1 MLNLTINQSLQKEFE
16 KRDHLSNLFPG
27 IHCGN
32 PDCAAQCAEALEV
45 ARKLNLNEKDHLLTV
60 IEGKIVPEYGC
71 QKTVAPTDKKSCCR
85 FGYAIPGAR
94 AFFDTADATIT
105 GSVVEYVEAYVFDA
119 SQENCEKCQAKD
131 GISVTP
137 EQKLDENFMKSL
149 GFYLQEDGVYR
160 PHPNCKCVWKEVKR
174 TVDLSDYSWEK
185 TNSAALATY
194 TITVPIP
201 NFYLADN
208 LVAELAKIVRL
219 DVHEALN
226 WMQNVKVQPDG
237 KQTTISVDVP
247 NVWLCIDL
255 MQGWAK
261 WWEDPIV
268 NIGGTI
274 GQAVSYL
281 TTYGMEEVF
290 CYSID
295 EMYSAFKTY
304 QHQIWGFV
312 LYAHGDETGGIHE
325 SNGKHHTTQAKLMR
339 AVDQQRY
346 KLAKVYLMQCYSGI
360 NINFEVRYTYEEL
373 WKDFCS
379 KMTND
384 VIEFWKDKSRKDFM
398 GYLYPYIVQNMK
410 MSLAQHKGEIVC
422 ISSTWNE
429 NEIIFKMIYKWD
441 VAWGQRTVKG
451 KPDISYQGVNFLAI
465 DWAFLKRIKEFL
477 EKLSH

>member
-60 IEGKIVPEYGC
+60 IEEKIVPEYGC
-71 QKTVAPTDKKSCCR
+71 QKAAAPTDKKSCCR

-119 SQENCEKCQAKD
+119 SQENCEKCQEKD

-201 NFYLADN
+201 NFYLAND

-219 DVHEALN
+219 DVHEAFN
-226 WMQNVKVQPDG
+226 WMQNVQVQSVG

-255 MQGWAK
+255 MQGWAQ
-261 WWEDPIV
+261 WWKDPIV

-312 LYAHGDETGGIHE
+312 LYAHGDEIGGIHE
-325 SNGKHHTTQAKLMR
+325 SNGKHHTTQAKLMS
-339 AVDQQRY
+339 AVDQQGY
-346 KLAKVYLMQCYSGI
+346 KLAKVYLMQCYSGRNKDLEI
-360 NINFEVRYTYEEL
+360 RYTYEEL
-373 WKDFCS
+373 WNALLS
-379 KMTND
+379 KKEKHQKE
-384 VIEFWKDKSRKDFM
+384 IEHWQTKTRAEFMENRFINIRRNLMSRGEGLTYKN
-398 GYLYPYIVQNMK
+398 GY
-410 MSLAQHKGEIVC
+410 
-422 ISSTWNE
+422 WNE
-429 NEIIFKMIYKWD
+429 NEIYLLLETQ
-441 VAWGQRTVKG
+441 WGTVWGKRTVKG
-451 KPDISYQGVNFLAI
+451 KLDISYQGVNALGI
-465 DWAFLKRIKEFL
+465 DWGFWENN
-477 EKLSH
+477 

>member
-32 PDCAAQCAEALEV
+32 PECAAQCAEALEV
-45 ARKLNLNEKDHLLTV
+45 ARKLNLNEKDHLLAV
-60 IEGKIVPEYGC
+60 IEERIVPEYGC

-149 GFYLQEDGVYR
+149 GFYLQKDGVYR

-201 NFYLADN
+201 NFYLVDN

-219 DVHEALN
+219 DVHEASN
-226 WMQNVKVQPDG
+226 WMQNVQVQPVG

-255 MQGWAK
+255 MQGWAQ
-261 WWEDPIV
+261 WWKDPIF

-312 LYAHGDETGGIHE
+312 LYAHGDKTAGIHE
-325 SNGKHHTTQAKLMR
+325 SNGKHHTTQAKLMS
-339 AVDQQRY
+339 AVDQQGY
-346 KLAKVYLMQCYSGI
+346 KLAKVYLMQCYSGR
-360 NINFEVRYTYEEL
+360 NKDFEIRYTYEKL

-398 GYLYPYIVQNMK
+398 GYSYPYIVQNMK

-441 VAWGQRTVKG
+441 VAWGLRTVKG
-451 KPDISYQGVNFLAI
+451 KPDISYRGVNFLAI
-465 DWAFLKRIKEFL
+465 DWAFLERIKEFL

>member
-45 ARKLNLNEKDHLLTV
+45 ARKLNLNEKDHLLAV
-60 IEGKIVPEYGC
+60 IEERIVPEYGC

-105 GSVVEYVEAYVFDA
+105 GSKVEYVEAYVFDA

-174 TVDLSDYSWEK
+174 TVDLNDYSWEK

-201 NFYLADN
+201 NFYLAND

-219 DVHEALN
+219 DVHEASN
-226 WMQNVKVQPDG
+226 WMQNVQVQPVG

-255 MQGWAK
+255 MQGWAQ
-261 WWEDPIV
+261 WWKDPIV

-281 TTYGMEEVF
+281 TTYGKEEVF

-312 LYAHGDETGGIHE
+312 LYAHGDEIGGFHE
-325 SNGKHHTTQAKLMR
+325 SNGKHHTTQAKLMS
-339 AVDQQRY
+339 AVDQQGY
-346 KLAKVYLMQCYSGI
+346 KLAKVYLMQCYSG
-360 NINFEVRYTYEEL
+360 
-373 WKDFCS
+373 
-379 KMTND
+379 TNGI
-384 VIEFWKDKSRKDFM
+384 IEFKFSYKKLIKVHQEKYGEAAANSWKNHRKEFMQQMFIIYEKYYQDKIAEQSNI
-398 GYLYPYIVQNMK
+398 LTYI
-410 MSLAQHKGEIVC
+410 GG
-422 ISSTWNE
+422 TWNE
-429 NEIIFKMIYKWD
+429 DEIILRISSKMGEVWD
-441 VAWGQRTVKG
+441 QKTVNNKLN
-451 KPDISYQGVNFLAI
+451 ISYQGVNGLGI
-465 DWAFLKRIKEFL
+465 DWGFWENNKK
-477 EKLSH
+477 KQNKP

>member
-32 PDCAAQCAEALEV
+32 PDCAAQCADALEV

-60 IEGKIVPEYGC
+60 IEEKIVPEYGC

-137 EQKLDENFMKSL
+137 EQKLDENFMKNL

-219 DVHEALN
+219 DVHEASN
-226 WMQNVKVQPDG
+226 WMQNVKVQPVG

-255 MQGWAK
+255 MQGWAQ
-261 WWEDPIV
+261 WWKDPIL

-312 LYAHGDETGGIHE
+312 LYAHGDKIGGIHE
-325 SNGKHHTTQAKLMR
+325 SNGKHHTTQAKLMS
-339 AVDQQRY
+339 AVDQQGY
-346 KLAKVYLMQCYSGI
+346 KLAKVYLMQCYSGTNGI
-360 NINFEVRYTYEEL
+360 IELKFSYKELIEVFQEKNGEAAANSWKNHRKEFMQQMFIIYEKYYQDKIAEQSNILTY
-373 WKDFCS
+373 
-379 KMTND
+379 
-384 VIEFWKDKSRKDFM
+384 I
-398 GYLYPYIVQNMK
+398 G
-410 MSLAQHKGEIVC
+410 G
-422 ISSTWNE
+422 TWNE
-429 NEIIFKMIYKWD
+429 DEIILRISSKMGEVWD
-441 VAWGQRTVKG
+441 QKTVNNKLN
-451 KPDISYQGVNFLAI
+451 ISYQGANFAVI
-465 DWAFLKRIKEFL
+465 DWWFLDKNLKIKKDEP
-477 EKLSH
+477 

>member
-60 IEGKIVPEYGC
+60 IEEKIVPEYGC
-71 QKTVAPTDKKSCCR
+71 QKAAAPTDKKSCCR

-137 EQKLDENFMKSL
+137 EQKLDENFMKNL

-219 DVHEALN
+219 DVHEAFN
-226 WMQNVKVQPDG
+226 WMQNVRVQPVG

-312 LYAHGDETGGIHE
+312 LYAHGDKIGGIHE
-325 SNGKHHTTQAKLMR
+325 SNGKHHTTQAKLMS
-339 AVDQQRY
+339 AVDQQGY
-346 KLAKVYLMQCYSGI
+346 KLAKVYLMQCYSGTNGI
-360 NINFEVRYTYEEL
+360 IELKFSYKELIEVFQEKYGEAAANSWKNHRKEFMQQMFIVYEKYYQDKIAEQSNILTY
-373 WKDFCS
+373 
-379 KMTND
+379 
-384 VIEFWKDKSRKDFM
+384 I
-398 GYLYPYIVQNMK
+398 G
-410 MSLAQHKGEIVC
+410 G
-422 ISSTWNE
+422 TWNE
-429 NEIIFKMIYKWD
+429 DEIILRISSQMGEVWD
-441 VAWGQRTVKG
+441 QKTVNNKLN
-451 KPDISYQGVNFLAI
+451 ISYQGANFAVI
-465 DWAFLKRIKEFL
+465 DWWFLDKNLKIKKDEP
-477 EKLSH
+477 